1 MQLSERKEHPTL
13 KFPIQA
19 HSAAMIM
26 DTCALLDFSSFLF
39 MLNSEFHT
47 NSTFGNSIFHTMDLM
62 FHNVERKKLHTSSTQ
77 NALSMFYYDH
87 RDSTQFPHFF
97 HILVP
102 HCYHTNSTF
111 SLSSI
116 KWKREKIVE
125 LDFHSFSIVFPQF
138 IHTLNTLWNT
148 LVFSSESHLGW
159 KPLTKGLGFFE
170 SGKIKSVRIR
180 TLLIPQLSQNLAR
193 Y

>member
-1 MQLSERKEHPTL
+1 MHCLVSE
-13 KFPIQA
+13 A
-19 HSAAMIM
+19 
-26 DTCALLDFSSFLF
+26 FSF

-47 NSTFGNSIFHTMDLM
+47 SSTFWNSIFHTMDLM
-62 FHNVERKKLHTSSTQ
+62 FHNVERKRLHTSSTQ
-77 NALSMFYYDH
+77 NALNMFYYDH
-87 RDSTQFPHFF
+87 RDSTQFPHLF

-102 HCYHTNSTF
+102 HSYHTNSTF

-148 LVFSSESHLGW
+148 LVFSGEHF
-159 KPLTKGLGFFE
+159 KNYFQKCFDT
-170 SGKIKSVRIR
+170 
-180 TLLIPQLSQNLAR
+180 
-193 Y
+193 